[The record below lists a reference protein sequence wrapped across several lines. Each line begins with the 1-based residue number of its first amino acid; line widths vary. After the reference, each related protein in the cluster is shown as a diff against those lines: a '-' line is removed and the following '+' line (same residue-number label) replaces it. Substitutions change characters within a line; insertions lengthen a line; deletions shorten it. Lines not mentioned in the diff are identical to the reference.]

1 MQVNAHSPSNSL
13 TRFAWLSIAASI
25 ATIVLK
31 TLAYFLTGSVGL
43 LSDAL
48 ESGVNLAAAIM
59 ALIAL
64 GVAERPPDEEHL
76 YGHTKAEYFSS
87 GIEGALIIFAAI
99 TIIASAI
106 PRLITP
112 APLES
117 VGLGLIISSAASLI
131 NFFVSR
137 VLVREG
143 KKRNS
148 IALEADGKHLFTDVI
163 TSIGVIIGIALV
175 ALTGWDRLDPII
187 ALLVAANIIWSG
199 VQLVRR
205 SALGLMDTALPKDQL
220 SIVNS
225 ALGKYASDGI
235 QFHAMRT
242 RQSGGRNFISFH
254 VLVPG
259 DWSVNKGH
267 ALLEKIEADVRQ
279 ALPQSTLFTHL
290 ESLDDPASYEDQGLD
305 RTSKP

>member
-1 MQVNAHSPSNSL
+1 MQNTAHQSAPSL

-25 ATIVLK
+25 ATIALK
-31 TLAYFLTGSVGL
+31 TIAYFLTGSVGL

-106 PRLITP
+106 PRLIHP
-112 APLES
+112 MPLEE

-131 NFFVSR
+131 NLFVSR

-143 KKRNS
+143 KNNS

-175 ALTGWDRLDPII
+175 VLTGWERLDPII

-205 SALGLMDTALPKDQL
+205 SAQGLMDTALPKEQL
-220 SIVNS
+220 ARVNG
-225 ALGKYASDGI
+225 ALQKYTADGI

-267 ALLEKIEADVRQ
+267 DLLEKIEADIRQ
-279 ALPQSTLFTHL
+279 ALPQSTTFTHL
-290 ESLDDPASYEDQGLD
+290 ESLDDPSSWEDQTLD
-305 RTSKP
+305 RER